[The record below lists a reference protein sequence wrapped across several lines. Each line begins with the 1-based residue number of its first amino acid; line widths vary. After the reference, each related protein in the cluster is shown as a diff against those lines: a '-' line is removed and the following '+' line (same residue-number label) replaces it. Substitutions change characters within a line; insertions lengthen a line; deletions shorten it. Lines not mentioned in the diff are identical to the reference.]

1 MAIVLK
7 IIATL
12 LGSVALAKTVLA
24 YKAKEDS
31 FTVSLVWAIVW
42 VGIIFIAWRPATID
56 QIADIF
62 DGRSTTIGQIAGI
75 GFVLLVFVLYRM
87 YLKAHRQEQKI
98 IALTRHIALQ
108 GLAKKNKRQK

>member
-12 LGSVALAKTVLA
+12 FGGVALAKTILT

-31 FTVSLVWAIVW
+31 FTVSVVWAAVW
-42 VGIIFIAWRPATID
+42 VGIIFIAWRPVTID

-98 IALTRHIALQ
+98 IALVRYIALQ
-108 GLAKKNKRQK
+108 EVSKKKKR